1 MLCQFLQDKDSYL
14 LELEGLV
21 KDYEALATEKGTL
34 EQQGAEHESRHTQLR
49 RELEEAQSYVEQHQ
63 QVSVF
68 LHSPSAVTVPAE
80 ESSSIRISSQQSRV

>member
-1 MLCQFLQDKDSYL
+1 VLCQFLQDKDSYL

-49 RELEEAQSYVEQHQ
+49 RELKQAQSILQQHQ
-63 QVSVF
+63 QVSVCR
-68 LHSPSAVTVPAE
+68 H
-80 ESSSIRISSQQSRV
+80 